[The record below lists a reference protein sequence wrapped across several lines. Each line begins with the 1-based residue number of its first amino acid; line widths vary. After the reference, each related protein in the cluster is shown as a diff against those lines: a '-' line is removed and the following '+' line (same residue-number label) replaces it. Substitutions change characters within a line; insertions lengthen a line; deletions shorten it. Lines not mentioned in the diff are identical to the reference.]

1 MKKTLSID
9 DFTNLLIATLAYN
22 TQIIE
27 LNDCNKKIASLPLD
41 YKQRIEKIMYTE
53 NEWNEEFSILI
64 NTDDYFKNHFN
75 WEQQLAM
82 QLKKITS
89 KKYEIDFLRD
99 CINITLDQEEVN
111 AILSKYSDN
120 NLTRTMLHFTTLLT
134 DYIYS
139 REFQEISN
147 NYNIK
152 NKILN

>member
-22 TQIIE
+22 TQIID